1 MDNIEECG
9 TNEGMPMV
17 PPSLPQPTE
26 DKGNPVTVNVSM
38 NASGKEHVADLLD
51 MMKNAG
57 LGGAEEV
64 SAKTLSPRMD
74 MERLKGI
81 IDGPKDMDD
90 LKPGDQGKPCPKCG
104 KQHIGAS
111 SCMDSIEEGGM
122 SDKAIEIEEW
132 IEKYE
137 TKIGNNGDTLPEG
150 YVKYFM
156 DSGIFSD
163 AYEQNETAKAE
174 KMIGKPYT
182 EWDDNDQ
189 EKALEMM
196 PITSAM
202 FDEIEKITGTSGED
216 AAEMVSDIMDNM
228 DEAYDNEPDERYGS
242 IDDVIASGDDLHR
255 TKKAYAAT
263 QDGDNP
269 MAVED
274 EQNAL
279 EQEIRAAL
287 QNEYASFKEG
297 EPEGDHDHDEGEECP
312 ECGAPGKQKL
322 MACSSCGCS

>member
-1 MDNIEECG
+1 MDMKKLLESMDNIEECG

-17 PPSLPQPTE
+17 PPALPQPTE

-81 IDGPKDMDD
+81 IDGPEDMDD
-90 LKPGDQGKPCPKCG
+90 LKPGMQGEPCPKCG
-104 KQHIGAS
+104 KKHLGAS
-111 SCMDSIEEGGM
+111 NCMDDIE
-122 SDKAIEIEEW
+122 
-132 IEKYE
+132 
-137 TKIGNNGDTLPEG
+137 
-150 YVKYFM
+150 M
-156 DSGIFSD
+156 D
-163 AYEQNETAKAE
+163 
-174 KMIGKPYT
+174 
-182 EWDDNDQ
+182 
-189 EKALEMM
+189 
-196 PITSAM
+196 
-202 FDEIEKITGTSGED
+202 
-216 AAEMVSDIMDNM
+216 
-228 DEAYDNEPDERYGS
+228 DEAVAEYDNEPDEEYKS
-242 IDDVIASGDDLHR
+242 LDDVIASGDDLHR

-274 EQNAL
+274 EQDAL